1 MERCGRIYVI
11 LVFILLTILGLV
23 SVGIASA
30 KTIYVPD
37 DHANIQWAVDNASTG
52 ETIIVRG
59 GIYIENIV
67 ITKSLTIKSENGSEN
82 CVVKAENSDDH
93 VCEVT
98 TDYVN
103 IRGFTVKGA
112 IGHRYSSG
120 ITFTGN
126 PNIAGILLHYANYCN
141 ISNNNC
147 SNNGDGIS
155 LWHSNKS
162 SILNNNCSNNE
173 AGISLYYSNN
183 NSILKNNCS
192 NKWAG
197 IHLWLSEKN
206 NISDNKCYSNLYGIL
221 LGHSNGNSISN
232 NECYLND
239 WYGVKLDDY
248 SKNNSVSKNNFSN
261 NRNDGIGLVFSNNN
275 RITNNNCSNNEG
287 GVYLAG
293 SSNNT
298 IYLNNFINN
307 TDNVYFSQESNRSGV
322 MSNIWNS
329 TEKIKYTYKG
339 KTYTSYLGNYWDD
352 YIGSD
357 VNGDGLGDTAYPVY
371 YDKDYYPL
379 MEKFENYIKTE
390 EPEESGFEAVFAI
403 AGLLGVAY
411 VVLRGRR

>member
-11 LVFILLTILGLV
+11 LAFVLLTILGLV

-52 ETIIVRG
+52 ETIIVRN
-59 GIYIENIV
+59 GIYIENID

-82 CVVKAENSDDH
+82 CIVEAENSDDH
-93 VCEVT
+93 VFEVT

-112 IGHRYSSG
+112 TGHIHSSG
-120 ITFTGN
+120 SC
-126 PNIAGILLHYANYCN
+126 NIAGISLHHADYCN

-155 LWHSNKS
+155 LCHSNNS
-162 SILNNNCSNNE
+162 NILNNNCSNNAAGILLYYSNDNSILNNNCSNR
-173 AGISLYYSNN
+173 
-183 NSILKNNCS
+183 
-192 NKWAG
+192 WAG
-197 IHLWLSEKN
+197 IYLWFSKKTS
-206 NISDNKCYSNLYGIL
+206 ISNNKCYSNTYGIL
-221 LGHSNGNSISN
+221 LGHSDNNSLSN
-232 NECYLND
+232 NECCSND
-239 WYGVKLDDY
+239 WYGIKIDEY
-248 SKNNSVSKNNFSN
+248 SNNNSVSKNNCSN
-261 NRNDGIGLVFSNNN
+261 NRKEGIGLVASNNTS
-275 RITNNNCSNNEG
+275 ITNNNCSNNREG
-287 GVYLAG
+287 IYLSG
-293 SSNNT
+293 SSNNI

-307 TDNVYFSQESNRSGV
+307 TDNFYFSQENNRSGV

-339 KTYTSYLGNYWDD
+339 KAYTGYLGNYWDD

-357 VNGDGLGDTAYPVY
+357 DNGDGLGDTAYPVY

-411 VVLRGRR
+411 VALRGRR